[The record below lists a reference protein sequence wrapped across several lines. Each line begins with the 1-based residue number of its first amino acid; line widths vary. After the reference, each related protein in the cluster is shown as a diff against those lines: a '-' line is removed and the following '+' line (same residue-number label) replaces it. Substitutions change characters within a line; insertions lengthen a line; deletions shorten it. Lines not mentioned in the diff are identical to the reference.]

1 MLTID
6 ENWVESDPS
15 YISTALVRVRT
26 ELENLACD
34 TLRHKANCQCPELKR
49 LYGENLF
56 KCTHT
61 SCVYFHTGFSTRS
74 ARSDHLRIHNRP
86 YKCSHLECMFAELG
100 FRSANHLSRHE
111 SKTHLQHSYIPMAI
125 SSNIGTSH
133 RTEQN
138 IYAVLVDAIEQD
150 QVEVIKDILSRALQ
164 HDAQESFSI
173 AAKRGSSAVMDCC
186 ITVFKEKFRRG
197 KDRMERSEWNKLL
210 EATLH
215 TAIMAENVAAVECV
229 LAQNFDLDLETD
241 LTADIYA
248 SDEMVPSDSDILVR
262 AIIDR
267 LTPFE
272 YAFGQASPDIMG
284 ILSRIGAYPHIRTEH
299 LGQIFAKAGQRR
311 LLTKDDEDSITRLQK
326 LRKFHLSKHVYQFG
340 LLAAIQSP
348 SLQYARFC
356 LEMGANPNAKA
367 RRPKQRKA
375 PIWFAVKSG
384 NAEMVKLLLQHG
396 ADPRDARD
404 CSDLPGV
411 QRIEEHFGVSWDEI
425 VSEYGVY
432 DGDGDSHLS

>member
-1 MLTID
+1 MFSID
-6 ENWVESDPS
+6 ENWVESDPL

-26 ELENLACD
+26 ELENLVCD
-34 TLRHKANCQCPELKR
+34 TLRHKANCRCPELKK

-56 KCTHT
+56 RCTHT

-100 FRSANHLSRHE
+100 FRSANDLSRHE

-150 QVEVIKDILSRALQ
+150 QVEVIKDILSRASQ

-173 AAKRGSSAVMDCC
+173 AAKRGSGAVMDCC
-186 ITVFKEKFRRG
+186 LTVFKEEFRRG
-197 KDRMERSEWNKLL
+197 KDRMERSKWNELL
-210 EATLH
+210 EGTLH
-215 TAIMAENVAAVECV
+215 TAIMAENAAAVECV
-229 LAQNFDLDLETD
+229 LTQNFDLDFETD
-241 LTADIYA
+241 LNAGDMSF
-248 SDEMVPSDSDILVR
+248 SDEINTEPEGTVQPFL
-262 AIIDR
+262 DR

-272 YAFGQASPDIMG
+272 YAFGQASPDVMG
-284 ILSRIGAYPHIRTEH
+284 ILLRNGAYPSIRTEH
-299 LGQIFAKAGQRR
+299 LGQIFAKAGQRQ

-326 LRKFHLSKHVYQFG
+326 LIKFHLSKHVYQFG

-367 RRPKQRKA
+367 RRPKQRKP
-375 PIWFAVKSG
+375 PIWFAVKAG

-411 QRIEEHFGVSWDEI
+411 EKIEEHFGVSWDEI